1 MVRGR
6 LSENLFNTKIIARN
20 ICNAKYSRITLAFSS
35 SKAHTKDAK
44 KWLEM
49 FQNESVEND
58 SAKSSKG
65 STDDCRVISE
75 PQFESIRIE
84 GEESRVP
91 ILMCMTF
98 ADRLL
103 AEMLDDNGEYNKAR
117 AKKDIA
123 KHFEVSVLTKINQ
136 K

>member
-1 MVRGR
+1 M
-6 LSENLFNTKIIARN
+6 
-20 ICNAKYSRITLAFSS
+20 YSVAFSS

-49 FQNESVEND
+49 FENKSED
-58 SAKSSKG
+58 ESAKDS
-65 STDDCRVISE
+65 DDCRVISD
-75 PQFESIRIE
+75 PQFESNRIK
-84 GEESRVP
+84 GEESDVP

-103 AEMLDDNGEYNKAR
+103 AEMLDDSGEYNKAR

-123 KHFEVSVLTKINQ
+123 KHFEVSAPNNNKNPNQ
-136 K
+136 KWATQPL

>member
-1 MVRGR
+1 MCTCSV
-6 LSENLFNTKIIARN
+6 
-20 ICNAKYSRITLAFSS
+20 AFSS

-49 FQNESVEND
+49 FENKESD
-58 SAKSSKG
+58 SAKPNKG
-65 STDDCRVISE
+65 SGDCRVISD
-75 PQFESIRIE
+75 PQFESNRIK
-84 GEESRVP
+84 GEESDVP

-103 AEMLDDNGEYNKAR
+103 AEMLDDNGEYHAGR

-123 KHFEVSVLTKINQ
+123 KHFEVSTLTKSKLENTTCSH
-136 K
+136 

>member
-1 MVRGR
+1 MSVVFCQSHNYYTCEV
-6 LSENLFNTKIIARN
+6 LYNKSYINSVAT
-20 ICNAKYSRITLAFSS
+20 FSS

-49 FQNESVEND
+49 FENKSEDD
-58 SAKSSKG
+58 SAKLN
-65 STDDCRVISE
+65 DCRVISD
-75 PQFESIRIE
+75 PQFEANRIE
-84 GEESRVP
+84 GEKSDVP

-103 AEMLDDNGEYNKAR
+103 AEMLDDNGEYNKPR

-123 KHFEVSVLTKINQ
+123 KHFEVSALHVNIST
-136 K
+136 

>member
-1 MVRGR
+1 M
-6 LSENLFNTKIIARN
+6 LYNY
-20 ICNAKYSRITLAFSS
+20 YSLLS

-49 FQNESVEND
+49 FENKLEDD
-58 SAKSSKG
+58 SAKPDKES
-65 STDDCRVISE
+65 DACRVISD
-75 PQFESIRIE
+75 PHFESNRIE
-84 GEESRVP
+84 GEESKVP

-103 AEMLDDNGEYNKAR
+103 AEMLDDDHEYNKAR

-123 KHFEVSVLTKINQ
+123 KHFEVSIVSKAIQFQMLSLV
-136 K
+136 